1 MERVR
6 RVGALIVVA
15 GVAAAAVGGC
25 SVLGLS
31 GGAKGGGAT
40 ATRSGQVQLPEN
52 TVYVAGSPRTSQA
65 APTGSPAR
73 TPLAELPSLPSSSPY
88 PKSSISAIPTAC
100 TGRLQAGVRNG
111 LTVVPGTGSAAVTWW
126 NVGDPAL
133 QSYQLAAVT
142 QNFVTGTQPPWKWQA
157 VAPTIGCTQIT
168 TTITGLDSGSAYI
181 FVLHAVV
188 QNYENVPPLIPEI
201 GRSNPVVIL

>member
-1 MERVR
+1 MGRVR
-6 RVGALIVVA
+6 RIGAVIAVA

-40 ATRSGQVQLPEN
+40 ATRSGQVQLPESI
-52 TVYVAGSPRTSQA
+52 VFVAGSPRTS
-65 APTGSPAR
+65 PPVPNGSPIR
-73 TPLAELPSLPSSSPY
+73 TPLAALPSLPSSSPY
-88 PKSSISAIPTAC
+88 AKSSISAIPTVC

-133 QSYQLAAVT
+133 QSYQLAAVS

-157 VAPTIGCTQIT
+157 VAPGIGCTQIT
-168 TTITGLDSGSAYI
+168 TTVTGLDSGSAYI

-188 QNYENVPPLIPEI
+188 QNYEHVPPLIPEI
-201 GRSNPVVIL
+201 GRSNPVVIP